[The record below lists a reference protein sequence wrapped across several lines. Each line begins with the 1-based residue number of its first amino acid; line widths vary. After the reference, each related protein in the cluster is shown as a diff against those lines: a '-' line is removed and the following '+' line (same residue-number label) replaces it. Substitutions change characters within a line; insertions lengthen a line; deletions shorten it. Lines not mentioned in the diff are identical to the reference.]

1 MTASTA
7 QPDNLRV
14 WSSATWSAP
23 FATQLVLGAMLI
35 AQWML
40 GKLSL
45 FPEHERAWFLTGLA
59 ISTVMMVLFGGA
71 LLTRRSPRVRGF
83 AFSVIG
89 SSVVVLLG
97 GIVFSLWVLRW

>member
-7 QPDNLRV
+7 QPDSSRV

-23 FATQLVLGAMLI
+23 FTAQLVLGAMLI
-35 AQWML
+35 AQWAL

-59 ISTVMMVLFGGA
+59 VSTVVMVLFGGV
-71 LLTRRSPRVRGF
+71 LLTRRSPRARGF
-83 AFSVIG
+83 ALSVIG

-97 GIVFSLWVLRW
+97 GIIFSLWVLRW